1 MMKKAIIM
9 EFVTEKSGEPRNYSA
24 SSVSIRRTGKLFDER
39 CVDSAKTLLHKC
51 PDICAIGFLV
61 FRLYGVFQTD
71 FFGPADDGPSA
82 SAPAAPAAPIAP
94 APPAALA
101 PAAPAAASAPAAPA
115 AAPPARSWR
124 RRKTGYKNTAP
135 KMITAPR

>member
-1 MMKKAIIM
+1 MANKTNMVKND
-9 EFVTEKSGEPRNYSA
+9 EKSDHHGICDGEN
-24 SSVSIRRTGKLFDER
+24 RRTGKLFDER

-82 SAPAAPAAPIAP
+82 SAPAAPAA
-94 APPAALA
+94 
-101 PAAPAAASAPAAPA
+101 
-115 AAPPARSWR
+115 APPARSWR

>member
-82 SAPAAPAAPIAP
+82 SAPAAPAA
-94 APPAALA
+94 
-101 PAAPAAASAPAAPA
+101 
-115 AAPPARSWR
+115 APPARSWR